1 VVFCA
6 SARRNRVSP
15 RWPVGVYSGCVLSR
29 SDAVPGVFDSF
40 LDSSYGIM
48 LGARILHLPKK
59 SRSFL
64 LGEEV
69 FRKQT
74 VVLGLPV
81 TSRPFQ

>member
-1 VVFCA
+1 MVFCA
-6 SARRNRVSP
+6 SARRNRLCP
-15 RWPVGVYSGCVLSR
+15 RWPVGVCSGCVLSR

-59 SRSFL
+59 SRSLL

-69 FRKQT
+69 FRKILVL
-74 VVLGLPV
+74 VVPV
-81 TSRPFQ
+81 ASRPFQ